1 MFLVFLTAG
10 ALKVFWLILQYLT
23 SPNQCD
29 CSLLAWPEGI
39 PWNIYCLAM
48 VWCADCVCGCVFAFH
63 RIRSLCFFYCGM
75 YSSRFSCTIL
85 GALSN
90 FLLLLTT
97 NVWTDVCDEMDND
110 RPIWMCRRKAPLAP
124 YKLQCERESLSVRY
138 ALHAYL
144 YTLWTHYWDVPLVL
158 PFALLHCDQSY
169 FKMEKLFP
177 LLAYKNSTMIS

>member
-23 SPNQCD
+23 SPNQFD
-29 CSLLAWPEGI
+29 CSLLAWYQRAFPEI
-39 PWNIYCLAM
+39 YTLYPWSGVQI
-48 VWCADCVCGCVFAFH
+48 VFAFH
-63 RIRSLCFFYCGM
+63 RIWSLCFFYCGM
-75 YSSRFSCTIL
+75 YSSRLSCTIL

-90 FLLLLTT
+90 FLLLLTI

-124 YKLQCERESLSVRY
+124 YKLRCEREPLSVRY

-144 YTLWTHYWDVPLVL
+144 YALWTRYWDVPLVL
-158 PFALLHCDQSY
+158 PFALLHCGQSY
-169 FKMEKLFP
+169 FRMEKLFP
-177 LLAYKNSTMIS
+177 LLAYKSSTMIS